1 MNLQDCAAQAERL
14 IEDVKEE
21 NSRLSRELV
30 ELRSYSETLHRD
42 FTSLRDAAKQALDE
56 RDYYMRECAELR
68 GKFTAFCAMATEALT
83 THSMAPFRPNGAPPK
98 DEPASENIAKDDGEP
113 IPKFLTV
120 GGGGGHPDAITH
132 PDGRPEWNDKQLQGP
147 HPPAKIE
154 GPLRLKR
161 RIPQ

>member
-21 NSRLSRELV
+21 NSRLSHELV
-30 ELRSYSETLHRD
+30 ELRNYSETLHRD

-98 DEPASENIAKDDGEP
+98 DEPAKEDIAKDDGEP
-113 IPKFLTV
+113 IPKFLSA
-120 GGGGGHPDAITH
+120 PELH
-132 PDGRPEWNDKQLQGP
+132 PDGRPEWGNGVGVGL
-147 HPPAKIE
+147 HPAPAKIE
-154 GPLRLKR
+154 GSLRLKR

>member
-1 MNLQDCAAQAERL
+1 MNLQDAAAQADRL

-21 NSRLSRELV
+21 NSRLSREIV
-30 ELRSYSETLHRD
+30 ELRNYSETLHRD

-68 GKFTAFCAMATEALT
+68 GKFTSFCAMATEALQ

-98 DEPASENIAKDDGEP
+98 DEPAKDDITKDDGEA
-113 IPKFLTV
+113 IPSFLSI
-120 GGGGGHPDAITH
+120 PQD
-132 PDGRPEWNDKQLQGP
+132 QM
-147 HPPAKIE
+147 KIE

-161 RIPQ
+161 RTTQ